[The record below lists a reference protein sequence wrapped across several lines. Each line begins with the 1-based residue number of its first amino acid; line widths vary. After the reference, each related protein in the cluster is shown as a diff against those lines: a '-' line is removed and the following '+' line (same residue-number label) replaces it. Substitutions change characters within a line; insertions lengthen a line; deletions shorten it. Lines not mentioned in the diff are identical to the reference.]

1 MLSVISTSAESA
13 AKEISTVKSA
23 ITVTMQLQTGE
34 EEIGVDAHST
44 VTGTIIFPEA
54 YMYNPQVNAE
64 IESDTL
70 TLNITG
76 ITKESF
82 SYSITN
88 QSLDTG
94 VDGTLHW
101 IAKV

>member
-1 MLSVISTSAESA
+1 
-13 AKEISTVKSA
+13 
-23 ITVTMQLQTGE
+23 MQLQTGE
-34 EEIGVDAHST
+34 EEIGVDANST

-64 IESDTL
+64 IESETL